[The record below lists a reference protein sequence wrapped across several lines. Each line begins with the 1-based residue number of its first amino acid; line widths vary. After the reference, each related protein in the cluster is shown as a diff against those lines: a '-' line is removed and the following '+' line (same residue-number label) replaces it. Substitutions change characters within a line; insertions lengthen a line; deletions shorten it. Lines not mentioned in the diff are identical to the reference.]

1 MGQNLSLGV
10 DNSPQLIA
18 AYQVILIVGE
28 CVDESSECRGWS
40 EENSCLTQLPVWRPS
55 CSAPASEQQVVR
67 MDTVRYLSSAL
78 WILRTSQEAARLLRT
93 SLSLLRCFL
102 FFDICYL
109 IGGITLISMALSNQV
124 NDQENRMVFAGGLL
138 TLLEASQQCVIAWPV
153 MGSVPGAER
162 FCCRGFYFSSSSLLF
177 FSSTSPRCSTS
188 TCSCSWPPTASSP
201 AGATSTS
208 STWSWPSLAQSRS
221 SSTSSRW
228 CATTSDPPPPTR
240 PLVTCLPSMRR
251 CRQLHLRLLKRRPPH
266 RSTTSP

>member
-1 MGQNLSLGV
+1 MSLGV
-10 DNSPQLIA
+10 DNSLQLIVP
-18 AYQVILIVGE
+18 YQVILIVEE

-67 MDTVRYLSSAL
+67 MDTVRDLSSAL
-78 WILRTSQEAARLLRT
+78 WSLRTSQEAARLLRT

-138 TLLEASQQCVIAWPV
+138 TLFGSLSAMCNRLAKVISKNKNLFLSRFYIFFSAWPV
-153 MGSVPGAER
+153 TGSVPGAER

-177 FSSTSPRCSTS
+177 FSSTS
-188 TCSCSWPPTASSP
+188 
-201 AGATSTS
+201 
-208 STWSWPSLAQSRS
+208 
-221 SSTSSRW
+221 
-228 CATTSDPPPPTR
+228 
-240 PLVTCLPSMRR
+240 
-251 CRQLHLRLLKRRPPH
+251 LR
-266 RSTTSP
+266 